1 MTDAAKH
8 HAPIPAVPPIPD
20 VPMFDYRAQ
29 LQPLRVQMLAAIERV
44 LDSGTLILGGE
55 VEAFERAF
63 AQAHG
68 GGHAVGVNSGT
79 DALVIAFHALGVQPG
94 DEIVTVANTA
104 VPTVSAIRMVGAM
117 PVFVDVD
124 PRTALMD
131 LEQVAA
137 ALGKRTKVVVPV
149 HLYGNMVDVDR
160 LRSLVAG
167 RGIAIVEDC
176 AQAQGATLRG
186 RPAGTFG
193 DIAAYSFYPTKNLGA
208 YGDGGACLTR
218 DPALAERLRSHRMY
232 GFAGAYYAERDGV
245 NSRLDPIQAA
255 ILGVK
260 LPHLQAWVE
269 RRRALA
275 ALYDRSLPPH
285 VPRVVAA
292 ADVAHGYHLYVVR
305 VQDRDRVRDELR
317 ARGVTTGVH
326 YPHAIHRMRAYA
338 SLPCAAQSL
347 PHSEALA
354 REVLSLPMWPELGED
369 AVQRVAAAVA
379 AVVR

>member
-1 MTDAAKH
+1 MTDAAKQDG
-8 HAPIPAVPPIPD
+8 PIPD

-29 LQPLRVQMLAAIERV
+29 LKPLRAQMLAAIDRV

-63 AQAHG
+63 AEAHG

-79 DALVIAFHALGVQPG
+79 DALVIAFLALGVQPG

-160 LRSLVAG
+160 LRTVVAG

-218 DPALAERLRSHRMY
+218 DAQLAERLRSHRMY
-232 GFAGAYYAERDGV
+232 GFAGAYYAERDGI

-260 LPHLQAWVE
+260 LPHLPQWVE

-305 VQDRDRVRDELR
+305 VADRDRVRDELR
-317 ARGVTTGVH
+317 ARGVMTGVH

-338 SLPCAAQSL
+338 ALPGAQQSL

>member
-1 MTDAAKH
+1 MNDAPK
-8 HAPIPAVPPIPD
+8 PAVPRPEIATPD

-29 LQPLRVQMLAAIERV
+29 LQPLRAQMLAAIERV

-104 VPTVSAIRMVGAM
+104 VPTISAIRMVGAL

-131 LEQVAA
+131 LGQVAA
-137 ALGKRTKVVVPV
+137 ALTQRTKVVVPV
-149 HLYGNMVDVDR
+149 HLYGNMVDVDQ
-160 LRSLVAG
+160 LRALLAG

-176 AQAQGATLRG
+176 AQAQGASLRG

-193 DIAAYSFYPTKNLGA
+193 DIAAFSFYPTKNLGA

-218 DPALAERLRSHRMY
+218 DLALAERLRSHRMY

-260 LPHLQAWVE
+260 LPHLPTWVE
-269 RRRALA
+269 RRRTLA
-275 ALYDRSLPPH
+275 ALYDRSLPKH
-285 VPRVVAA
+285 VQRVVAA

-305 VQDRDRVRDELR
+305 VPERDRVRDELR

-338 SLPCAAQSL
+338 ALPCAAQSL

-354 REVLSLPMWPELGED
+354 REVLSLPLWPELGED
-369 AVQRVAAAVA
+369 AVLRVADAVA

>member
-1 MTDAAKH
+1 MS
-8 HAPIPAVPPIPD
+8 D

-29 LQPLRVQMLAAIERV
+29 LRPLRDEMLAAITRV
-44 LDSGTLILGGE
+44 LDSGTLILGPE
-55 VEAFERAF
+55 VERFERAF
-63 AQAHG
+63 AASQG
-68 GGHAVGVNSGT
+68 GGHGVGVNSGT
-79 DALVIAFHALGVQPG
+79 DALVCAFLALGVQPG
-94 DEIVTVANTA
+94 DEIVTVPNTA
-104 VPTVSAIRMVGAM
+104 VPTVSAIRAVGAM

-124 PRTALMD
+124 PTTALMD
-131 LEQVAA
+131 LDRLPAA
-137 ALGKRTKVVVPV
+137 VSARTKVVVPV
-149 HLYGNMVDVDR
+149 HLYGNMVDVER
-160 LRSLVAG
+160 LRQVLDGCGSRAS
-167 RGIAIVEDC
+167 IVEDC
-176 AQAQGATLRG
+176 AQAQGASLRG
-186 RPAGTFG
+186 RLAGTIG
-193 DIAAYSFYPTKNLGA
+193 DIGAFSFYPTKNLGA

-232 GFAGAYYAERDGV
+232 GFAGAYYAERDGI

-260 LPHLQAWVE
+260 LPHLPAWVE

-338 SLPCAAQSL
+338 ELPCAAQSL

-354 REVLSLPMWPELGED
+354 REVLSLPLWPELGED

>member
-1 MTDAAKH
+1 MNDAAKN
-8 HAPIPAVPPIPD
+8 D

-29 LQPLRVQMLAAIERV
+29 LQPLRAEVLAAIERV
-44 LDSGTLILGGE
+44 LDSGTLILGAE

-63 AQAHG
+63 AAAHG

-79 DALVIAFHALGVQPG
+79 DALVIAFLALGVQPG
-94 DEIVTVANTA
+94 DEILTVANTA
-104 VPTVSAIRMVGAM
+104 VPTVSAIRMVGAV

-131 LEQVAA
+131 LGQVPA
-137 ALGKRTKVVVPV
+137 ALTPRTKVVVPV
-149 HLYGNMVDVDR
+149 HLYGNMVDVDQ
-160 LRSLVAG
+160 LRALVAG
-167 RGIAIVEDC
+167 RGIAVVEDC
-176 AQAQGATLRG
+176 AQAQGASLRG

-193 DIAAYSFYPTKNLGA
+193 DIAAFSFYPTKNLGA

-218 DPALAERLRSHRMY
+218 DAQLAERLRSHRMY

-260 LPHLQAWVE
+260 LPHLPRWVE
-269 RRRALA
+269 RRRQLA
-275 ALYDRSLPPH
+275 ALYDRTLPARIQ
-285 VPRVVAA
+285 RVLPA
-292 ADVAHGYHLYVVR
+292 ADVAHGYHLYVIR
-305 VQDRDRVRDELR
+305 VPERDRVREALR
-317 ARGVTTGVH
+317 VQGILTGVH

-338 SLPCAAQSL
+338 ALPCAAQSL

-354 REVLSLPMWPELGED
+354 REVVSLPLWPELDDD
-369 AVQRVAAAVA
+369 AVRRVAAAVEA
-379 AVVR
+379 TVDAVVRGPVS